1 MQNILQVKR
10 HQKTR
15 KCVADRNHQQTD
27 DAKAE
32 ATNLEQFEIDE
43 RTFCP
48 RLVNEKSRQ
57 SRKKDG
63 DEKQLDRAAD
73 DLMGA
78 AVEDKHQHS
87 RERAEQDGA
96 KIVERS
102 RRLRRRG
109 P

>member
-10 HQKTR
+10 HQKTCKR
-15 KCVADRNHQQTD
+15 VADRNHQQTD

-48 RLVNEKSRQ
+48 RLVDEESRQ
-57 SRKKDG
+57 RRQKQPDQ
-63 DEKQLDRAAD
+63 KQLDRAAD

-78 AVEDKHQHS
+78 AVEDKHHHS
-87 RERAEQDGA
+87 PERAEQGGA
-96 KIVERS
+96 KIVDRY
-102 RRLRRRG
+102 
-109 P
+109 